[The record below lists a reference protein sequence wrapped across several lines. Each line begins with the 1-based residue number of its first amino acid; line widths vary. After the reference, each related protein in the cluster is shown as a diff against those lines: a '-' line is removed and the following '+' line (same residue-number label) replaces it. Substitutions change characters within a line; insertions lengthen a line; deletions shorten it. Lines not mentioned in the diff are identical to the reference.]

1 MEGEGGPSFVV
12 EWTEACR
19 TDQEKQPQFLQIV
32 WGWPHPCGIA
42 ELGPQVARYQEAG
55 ARLMATEEA

>member
-1 MEGEGGPSFVV
+1 MV

-19 TDQEKQPQFLQIV
+19 TDQEKQPRSLQIV

-42 ELGPQVARYQEAG
+42 ELGPQVSRYQEAG
-55 ARLMATEEA
+55 VRLMATEEA